1 VSTSKFPKSASLE
14 PQAIH
19 FQYQEAYSALPD
31 PYETLMLTG
40 DQTRFVR
47 ADVEASWRLY
57 DPLLKSTLRIRGYP
71 ARTWG
76 PMESEDLLERD
87 QRQWRNTDE

>member
-1 VSTSKFPKSASLE
+1 
-14 PQAIH
+14 
-19 FQYQEAYSALPD
+19 
-31 PYETLMLTG
+31 
-40 DQTRFVR
+40 VR